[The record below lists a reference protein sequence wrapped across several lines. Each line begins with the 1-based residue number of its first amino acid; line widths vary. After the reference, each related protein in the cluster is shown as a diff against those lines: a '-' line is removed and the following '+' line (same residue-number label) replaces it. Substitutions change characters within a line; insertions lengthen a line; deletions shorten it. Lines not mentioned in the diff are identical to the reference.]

1 MIFAYSHSIV
11 SGALK
16 PAWMLALLVM
26 LILFY
31 RHLYRQKTSALTGAG
46 DAPGLRGGYSSAS
59 IVNYRTEPKTIQSRS
74 ALHSPFT
81 KLPTINHDIET
92 KSYITID
99 QLHRYMLGKQR

>member
-1 MIFAYSHSIV
+1 MNTGFLCMGH
-11 SGALK
+11 
-16 PAWMLALLVM
+16 
-26 LILFY
+26 LIY
-31 RHLYRQKTSALTGAG
+31 RHIYRQKTNALTGAG
-46 DAPGLRGGYSSAS
+46 DALGLRGGYSSAS

-92 KSYITID
+92 KSCLTVD